1 MVHFYFENPTVFQ
14 YKRGE
19 KMTPIDFLSQVKQTI
34 SRIKRMKSEKI
45 IIKSILFRS
54 AASWASVW
62 ESGER
67 RGWRIK

>member
-34 SRIKRMKSEKI
+34 SRIKMKI

-67 RGWRIK
+67 RGWGIK